1 LGAGPHFPWKKLE
14 LAFSDVAEITSAL
27 TRLQCAQKFK
37 HPFIH
42 TSFSFLYEQ
51 KFRFS
56 TCPFVF
62 LFLAEISPSLKL
74 DAAAGL
80 IVVHVVD
87 VIELQ
92 HYKQGSFHLSSLFFL
107 LVMLLLVTCF

>member
-1 LGAGPHFPWKKLE
+1 M
-14 LAFSDVAEITSAL
+14 
-27 TRLQCAQKFK
+27 
-37 HPFIH
+37 
-42 TSFSFLYEQ
+42 
-51 KFRFS
+51 
-56 TCPFVF
+56 F